1 MPLTVESLFVSP
13 GGTPVLKGVYVRV
26 DPGLVTVLFGEN
38 GAGKTTL
45 LRAIAGQIR
54 PASGITVIDELRLH
68 ERSRRQR
75 FRRIAYLPE
84 DSMIPGDLRV
94 SACAAEFGLSG
105 SSLADDRILSDS
117 AHQRVS
123 RLSMGERRYLELL
136 CVLALKRDYVIL
148 DEPFS
153 RLAPLIGQEMLRRIR
168 EAAEAGTGV
177 LVTDHYYRLLMESA
191 DRAYFLRGTRC
202 REVDCSDLETQLEEL
217 GYLPAISV
225 DRSR

>member
-1 MPLTVESLFVSP
+1 V
-13 GGTPVLKGVYVRV
+13 
-26 DPGLVTVLFGEN
+26 
-38 GAGKTTL
+38 
-45 LRAIAGQIR
+45 IAGQVDQAEGLEQLALVWI
-54 PASGITVIDELRLH
+54 G
-68 ERSRRQR
+68 
-75 FRRIAYLPE
+75 
-84 DSMIPGDLRV
+84 PGDGVVAQGAELDAVEPARREGFE
-94 SACAAEFGLSG
+94 SGGGTDACAAEFGLPR
-105 SSLADDRILSDS
+105 SSLSDDKILSGLE
-117 AHQRVS
+117 HQRVS
-123 RLSMGERRYLELL
+123 QLSMGERRYLELL

-202 REVDCSDLETQLEEL
+202 REVDCSDLETRLEEL